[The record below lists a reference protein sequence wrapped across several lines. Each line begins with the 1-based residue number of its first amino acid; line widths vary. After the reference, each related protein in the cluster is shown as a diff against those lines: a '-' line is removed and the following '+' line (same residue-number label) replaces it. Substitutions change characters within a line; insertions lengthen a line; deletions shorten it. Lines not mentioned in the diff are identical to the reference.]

1 MSSSVVIPIQEG
13 GEGTA
18 PKAVKKESFQN
29 NLSAVSCFL
38 RGVKVEPDVRRV
50 VHSIKVGVALVLV
63 SLLCLV
69 DPLYKQ
75 AGDNAMWA
83 IMTVIVI
90 FEFYAGATLS
100 KGLNRGMG
108 TILGGGL
115 GCIAAVLAQ
124 EIGGV
129 GNAIAIGTAVF
140 IFGAAATYARSVPRI
155 KKKYDYGAM
164 IFILTFNLVVVSG
177 LRAGVVMRIARE
189 RLSMIVMGFAICIS
203 TSLLILPNWAS
214 DELHIS
220 MASKFEHLACSIEGL
235 LDKYFES
242 VTDKEN
248 KADGS
253 FKICKSVLH
262 SKAKDESLANFA
274 KWEPWHGKF
283 GLSYPWDKYLQI
295 GELLR
300 ELAAT
305 IVSLEVCIQSSRQ
318 PTADLRQL
326 IKEPCESV
334 ASSLTWTLRELGES
348 LMKMTRCQSET
359 LLLPNL
365 KSTRLELRHCMSPS
379 RFEHACDPGED
390 LAVATFVF
398 LITEMAEKLE
408 GLAKEVDELGE
419 LAGFKTNDL

>member
-1 MSSSVVIPIQEG
+1 MSSSVVIPIQDG
-13 GEGTA
+13 GEGAA
-18 PKAVKKESFQN
+18 PKTVEKESLAK
-29 NLSAVSCFL
+29 NLSPVACLL
-38 RGVKVEPDVRRV
+38 RGMKGEHDVRRV

-63 SLLCLV
+63 SLLYLL
-69 DPLYKQ
+69 DPLYNQ
-75 AGDNAMWA
+75 VGENAMWA
-83 IMTVIVI
+83 IMTVVVI

-100 KGLNRGMG
+100 KGLNRGIG

-129 GNAIAIGTAVF
+129 GNPIVIGTAVF

-177 LRAGVVMRIARE
+177 LRAGEVMGIARQ
-189 RLSMIVMGFAICIS
+189 RLSTIVMGFSICIF
-203 TSLLILPNWAS
+203 TSLLVLPNWAS

-220 MASKFEHLACSIEGL
+220 IASKFEHLAFSIEGL
-235 LDKYFES
+235 LDKYFE
-242 VTDKEN
+242 VVVDKES

-253 FKICKSVLH
+253 FKVCKSVLH

-318 PTADLRQL
+318 PTADLRQS

-334 ASSLTWTLRELGES
+334 ASSITWTLRELGES
-348 LMKMTRCQSET
+348 VMKMRRCQSQA
-359 LLLPNL
+359 LLLPKL
-365 KSTRLELRHCMSPS
+365 KSTRLELRHFTSPS
-379 RFEHACDPGED
+379 KLEHACDSGED
-390 LAVATFVF
+390 LAVSTFVF
-398 LITEMAEKLE
+398 LLTEMVEKLE
-408 GLAKEVDELGE
+408 GLTKEVEELGK
-419 LAGFKTNDL
+419 LAEFKTNDL